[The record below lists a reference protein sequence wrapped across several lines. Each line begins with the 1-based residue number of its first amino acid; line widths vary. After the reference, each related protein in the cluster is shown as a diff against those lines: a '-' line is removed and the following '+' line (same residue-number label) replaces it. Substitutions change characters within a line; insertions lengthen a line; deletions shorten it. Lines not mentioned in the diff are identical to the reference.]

1 MDVETFIRDQL
12 KKRLIKDKL
21 EPNSAAIE
29 IGIEQYRRGQA
40 SKKGGIFDD
49 CYYYCKVAAMKAKK

>member
-1 MDVETFIRDQL
+1 MRDQL

-21 EPNSAAIE
+21 EPNAAAIE
-29 IGIEQYRRGQA
+29 IGIEHYRRGQA

>member
-1 MDVETFIRDQL
+1 MDVETFIRGEL

-29 IGIEQYRRGQA
+29 IGI
-40 SKKGGIFDD
+40 
-49 CYYYCKVAAMKAKK
+49 